1 MQTVINFVL
10 LIKIRK
16 TQVCCYKYIHIVD
29 TMTWKRSVKSLFRT
43 KKRIF
48 ILSGLAVIVI
58 LVYLAI
64 DSYFDSTNIKISTI
78 IDTWSKIRE
87 QHNAKNIYKK

>member
-1 MQTVINFVL
+1 
-10 LIKIRK
+10 
-16 TQVCCYKYIHIVD
+16 
-29 TMTWKRSVKSLFRT
+29 MTWKRSAKSLFRT

-48 ILSGLAVIVI
+48 ILSGLAVIVT

-64 DSYFDSTNIKISTI
+64 DSYFDSTNIEFSNI

-87 QHNAKNIYKK
+87 QQNAKNIYRT